1 MRKKKEHTV
10 ASAAITKAWEDAL
23 KSFDVF
29 NIEDLRSEGWRS
41 AQMVAEETQRNL
53 ETIRGSLA
61 RSAKKGSLESKKFKV
76 ETEEKV
82 QDMRFYRPKS
92 LG

>member
-1 MRKKKEHTV
+1 MREKKKHTV
-10 ASAAITKAWEDAL
+10 ASAAITQAWEDAL

-61 RSAKKGSLESKKFKV
+61 RACKKGLMNSKVFKV
-76 ETEEKV
+76 ELEDKTHDV
-82 QDMRFYRPKS
+82 RFYRPKS